1 MLQCRLVSPRRSVA
15 EARQTRAEILGTG
28 VRLASVEGLDGLTI
42 GRLATALGMSKSGVL
57 GHFGS
62 KEDLQLAVID
72 AAADVFAREVA
83 DKARTAEPGLPR
95 LLAMCRAWVSY
106 LERRVFPG
114 GCFFT
119 AAAAEFDD
127 RPGRVRNTI
136 AGLVS
141 VWNRDLYRQI
151 RTAVAARDLPRDTDA
166 DQLAFEIE
174 GVILSLNNALQLHR
188 DTHAPA
194 RARRALTRIL
204 GYPVAATTLLM
215 ALTGHALAWSR
226 VEASSRRRGR
236 RRGHRRPRWGGG
248 RVRPRERWA

>member
-1 MLQCRLVSPRRSVA
+1 MSPRRSVA
-15 EARQTRAEILGTG
+15 EARQTRSDILAKG
-28 VRLASVEGLDGLTI
+28 VRLASSEGLEGLTI
-42 GRLATALGMSKSGVL
+42 GRLATELGLSKSGVL

-72 AAADVFAREVA
+72 TAAETFAREVA
-83 DKARTAEPGLPR
+83 DRAKSAAPGLPKLR
-95 LLAMCRAWVSY
+95 AMCAAWVSY

-151 RTAVAARDLPRDTDA
+151 RTAVAAHDLPPDTDA

-188 DTHAPA
+188 DLNAPT
-194 RARRALTRIL
+194 RARRALSRLL
-204 GYPVAATTLLM
+204 GHPVAAVTLL
-215 ALTGHALAWSR
+215 LTLRAA
-226 VEASSRRRGR
+226 
-236 RRGHRRPRWGGG
+236 
-248 RVRPRERWA
+248 